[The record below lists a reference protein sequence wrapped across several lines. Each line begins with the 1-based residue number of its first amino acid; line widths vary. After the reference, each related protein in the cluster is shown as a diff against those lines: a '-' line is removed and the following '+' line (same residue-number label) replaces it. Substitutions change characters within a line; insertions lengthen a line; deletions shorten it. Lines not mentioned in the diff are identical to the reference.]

1 LFYIT
6 IVTIVFLK
14 FTSTTIVTG
23 SSKDAQVADQHVPP
37 IFNTPLPQFI
47 WSNTNYLEKMWIDLD
62 FLNENI
68 FLKKVSP
75 NLEITHNPLL
85 LNTKNLH
92 RNIIDLRD
100 RFPTGVNGSLVLSSL
115 KGDTEQVKQRLT
127 MSSNDTRCIRKCI
140 NFLVNLLFI

>member
-1 LFYIT
+1 
-6 IVTIVFLK
+6 
-14 FTSTTIVTG
+14 
-23 SSKDAQVADQHVPP
+23 
-37 IFNTPLPQFI
+37 
-47 WSNTNYLEKMWIDLD
+47 MWIDLD

-85 LNTKNLH
+85 LNAKNLH

-100 RFPTGVNGSLVLSSL
+100 RFTTGVNGSLVLSSL
-115 KGDTEQVKQRLT
+115 KGDTEQVGQGLT
-127 MSSNDTRCIRKCI
+127 MSSNDTRCIHKCI